1 MELGNFTE
9 VPRRLIL
16 LEGIKTTTKTK
27 PYQCGSCNDKA
38 MFLMEFIVGQRK
50 PKCEEKG
57 EEGRQE
63 NGIKYILKI
72 TSVREKG
79 RNKGRKK

>member
-1 MELGNFTE
+1 
-9 VPRRLIL
+9 
-16 LEGIKTTTKTK
+16 
-27 PYQCGSCNDKA
+27 